1 MLGRQ
6 RRIDY
11 EKFQISVIVRNN
23 PGITRKE
30 LLKKLSMM
38 GGTWYLRKLSRRL
51 NKMNSIKCIRW
62 FNKDINRYEYKH
74 FIK

>member
-1 MLGRQ
+1 MN
-6 RRIDY
+6 
-11 EKFQISVIVRNN
+11 RNN

-38 GGTWYLRKLSRRL
+38 GERWYLRKLSRRL

-62 FNKDINRYEYKH
+62 FKM
-74 FIK
+74 

>member
-1 MLGRQ
+1 MSGRQ

-38 GGTWYLRKLSRRL
+38 EGTWYLRKLSRRL
-51 NKMNSIKCIRW
+51 NKMDSIKCIRW